1 MIRLLTPLLVFT
13 IALPALAADRIEE
26 FRCSVTDGMVVSIA
40 NVAGSVVI
48 TPWEKDEIFLNARL
62 ETRVEKVQVLCEDRK
77 LDIQVIVP
85 KKGTSKI
92 DAHLELFIPESTMP
106 TISDF
111 HVDTVSA
118 DITLHEG
125 AGDISLESISGN
137 ITGSGHI
144 EDLRI
149 STVSGTIR
157 SSGSAAR
164 ATMETISG
172 DVHADGQYGRVDIS
186 SISGTLRL
194 KGDADTATLG
204 STSGDI
210 TVEAPTRDLEL
221 SAVSGTLRASQ
232 CQGNVEGSTISGDI
246 RIDGTLMEDIE
257 LGSVSGTISVVGTLH
272 PKSDVEIES
281 RSGDIQLSLPANTPA
296 SIEAETHSGDIRCNF
311 PGARVKKPEHGPGS
325 SLDYTHEAATCDI
338 ELQSFSGTIKVEGN

>member
-1 MIRLLTPLLVFT
+1 MIRFLTYLLVFT
-13 IALPALAADRIEE
+13 IALPTLAADRVEE
-26 FRCSVTDGMVVSIA
+26 FRCAVTDGMVVSIA
-40 NVAGSVVI
+40 NIAGSVVI

-62 ETRVEKVQVLCEDRK
+62 EERVEKVQVTCEDRK

-85 KKGTSKI
+85 RKGTSNI

-111 HVDTVSA
+111 HVETVSA
-118 DITLHEG
+118 DITLRQA
-125 AGDISLESISGN
+125 AGDVSLESINGN
-137 ITGSGHI
+137 ITGSGRI

-149 STVSGTIR
+149 STVSGTVR
-157 SSGSAAR
+157 TSGSAAR
-164 ATMETISG
+164 ATMESISG

-186 SISGTLRL
+186 SISGTLQL
-194 KGDADTATLG
+194 KGSADTANLG
-204 STSGDI
+204 TTSGDI

-232 CQGNVEGSTISGDI
+232 CLGDIEGSTISGDI
-246 RIDGTLMEDIE
+246 RIEGTLMEDIE
-257 LGSVSGTISVVGTLH
+257 LGSVSGNISVAGTLH
-272 PKSDVEIES
+272 PKSDVEIEC
-281 RSGDIQLSLPANTPA
+281 RSGDIRISLPANTPA

-325 SLDYTHEAATCDI
+325 TLALAHEAATCDI
-338 ELQSFSGTIKVEGN
+338 ALESFSGTIRLETN